1 MENQST
7 LIRSNAK
14 EIVSQCMAA
23 INNEDFENARK
34 LVHADFKFDGVLGS
48 REGAE
53 AYFRDMEKMKLKYD
67 IKKIFADSDDVCVL
81 YNLDM
86 SGVSVFCCGWYQVV
100 QDKIKFLKVVF
111 DPRPVLQSSSRR

>member
-1 MENQST
+1 
-7 LIRSNAK
+7 
-14 EIVSQCMAA
+14 MAA

-34 LVHADFKFDGVLGS
+34 LVHIDFKFDGVLGS
-48 REGAE
+48 RDGAE

-67 IKKIFADSDDVCVL
+67 VKKIFADGDDVCVL

-100 QDKIKFLKVVF
+100 QEKIKFLKVVF

>member
-7 LIRSNAK
+7 LIRSHAK

-34 LVHADFKFDGVLGS
+34 LVHVDFKFDGVLGS

-53 AYFRDMEKMKLKYD
+53 AYFKDMEKMKLKYD
-67 IKKIFADSDDVCVL
+67 VKKIFEEGDDVCVL